1 MNETFVETG
10 RAEKP
15 SIFGMIWSP
24 GEQFATIRSN
34 PKIWVPLIIVTLL
47 SLIGGWLMVIGPGF
61 EEQFAT
67 AELEG
72 ENMDGIILFSKIS
85 TVVFS
90 ALGPIFGIL
99 FSSFI
104 FWLINK
110 ATSSEATFKQFFSMN
125 TYISFISAIGLVLNG
140 LLLALLGGSP
150 GELYTSLGAL
160 AGSEGSVGAFLN
172 GIEIFGIWTIVLT
185 GIGLRITAK
194 WPKGLAW
201 TIAIIFLVFTVGAAA
216 VGSMMNTMSGM

>member
-1 MNETFVETG
+1 MNEVHEETSKT
-10 RAEKP
+10 EKP
-15 SIFGMIWSP
+15 SLVGVIWSP
-24 GEQFATIRSN
+24 GEQFANIRSN
-34 PKIWVPLIIVTLL
+34 PKVWLPLIVVTVL

-72 ENMDGIILFSKIS
+72 ENIDGIILFTKIT

-90 ALGPIFGIL
+90 AIGPILGIL

-125 TYISFISAIGLVLNG
+125 SYIGFISAIGLVLNG
-140 LLLALLGGSP
+140 ILLALLGGSP
-150 GELYTSLGAL
+150 GKLYTSLGAL
-160 AGSEGSVGAFLN
+160 VNSEGSVGAFLN
-172 GIEIFGIWTIVLT
+172 GIEIFGVWTIILT
-185 GIGLRITAK
+185 AIGLRVTAR

-201 TIAIIFLVFTVGAAA
+201 TIAIIFLVFTIGAAA